1 MDHIYRAIASTPVAK
16 GKEVESIR
24 ALLRFLRL
32 VHLSSQGQRASHWR
46 ATLTLYLGALI
57 AALLCSACA
66 SGVVAQTRTPTV
78 TATLAAPTA
87 TSRPGCGPVGVD
99 PGTAITPTFPLPP
112 GTISERLPS
121 AAGAGFLLECTP
133 NATQASI
140 SAYLN
145 KALSQ
150 AGWHKWNPQVDDAYG
165 CGAQANDYWQWAT
178 SQQAI
183 GWDFRDTALPLWH
196 ITVCSRGY
204 GAS

>member
-1 MDHIYRAIASTPVAK
+1 MW
-16 GKEVESIR
+16 
-24 ALLRFLRL
+24 RL
-32 VHLSSQGQRASHWR
+32 FHLSAHISSRRPHTSHGR
-46 ATLTLYLGALI
+46 GMPPLAVGVAV

-66 SGVVAQTRTPTV
+66 SGVTAQAAKPTAIPTV

-99 PGTAITPTFPLPP
+99 PGNTVTPTLPLPP

-145 KALSQ
+145 KALPQ
-150 AGWHKWNPQVDDAYG
+150 AGWHKWNPQVDNAYG
-165 CGAQANDYWQWAT
+165 CGSQANDYWQWAT

-183 GWDFRDTALPLWH
+183 GWDFRETALPLWH
-196 ITVCSRGY
+196 ITVCSRSY
-204 GAS
+204 GAP